1 MCGIIG
7 FKSKKFLDMKEVQG
21 FLLQSKIRGQHA
33 TGIAWVEDKQL
44 KYKIVPDPATDLE
57 IPKIKTKL
65 LIGHCRYSTSS
76 LEYNQPIVY
85 DNMAVVHNGVI
96 SQADPK
102 TWEKKYGLKC
112 RGKNDSELILR
123 QMQRDEHPYDLGGS
137 IACIVIDN
145 SGKTPIL
152 YWFRNE
158 YRPLYHT
165 YTNKYEPTGH
175 GQFKDLGTK
184 TFILASTKDIFKRMG
199 YDDAEL
205 VQCLSTNYTKLNKDI
220 AESWVNNIHVDDL
233 QKHTV

>member
-7 FKSKKFLDMKEVQG
+7 FKSDKEFLDVKEVQG

-33 TGIAWVEDKQL
+33 TGIAWVEDKKL

-57 IPKIKTKL
+57 IPNIKTKV

-112 RGKNDSELILR
+112 KGANDSELILR
-123 QMQRDEHPYDLGGS
+123 QMLRDEHPYVWVV
-137 IACIVIDN
+137 AYCIVLDN
-145 SGKTPIL
+145 EQRHLHCGLEMNTDHCINL
-152 YWFRNE
+152 
-158 YRPLYHT
+158 
-165 YTNKYEPTGH
+165 GH
-175 GQFKDLGTK
+175 HD
-184 TFILASTKDIFKRMG
+184 
-199 YDDAEL
+199 
-205 VQCLSTNYTKLNKDI
+205 
-220 AESWVNNIHVDDL
+220 
-233 QKHTV
+233 

>member
-7 FKSKKFLDMKEVQG
+7 FKTDKKFLDMKEVQG

-33 TGIAWVEDKQL
+33 TGIAWVEDKKL

-57 IPKIKTKL
+57 IPNIKTKV

-112 RGKNDSELILR
+112 KGKNDSELILR
-123 QMQRDEHPYDLGGS
+123 QMLRDQHPYDLGGS
-137 IACIVIDN
+137 IACIVLDN
-145 SGKTPIL
+145 RAKIPTL

-158 YRPLYHT
+158 YRPLYQWGSS
-165 YTNKYEPTGH
+165 P
-175 GQFKDLGTK
+175 LV
-184 TFILASTKDIFKRMG
+184 IASTKDIFSRMG
-199 YDDAEL
+199 YDEPQL
-205 VQCLSTNYTKLNKDI
+205 VGCLSTNWTKLSKGVI
-220 AESWVNNIHVDDL
+220 ESWVKNTKVDDL
-233 QKHTV
+233 QQYTI